1 MTLHFKIDG
10 QTIERLDKNKIA
22 SDSAQYVLARFDVS
36 SDWNMEKLFTP
47 LFRVGAVSYTPEL
60 REDGKYLDENNI
72 CVVPHEC
79 LQNSGVVS
87 VSAFLTDENK
97 RITTAEVQFV
107 VEKSGFADATA
118 SIEPTQDKYEK
129 ILESYADFKQSAF
142 LKGGADLKLTDRH
155 LQLTANGE
163 AVGGGI
169 TLPDFDKFELWNDIT
184 LEEDI
189 KSVTMSKTDDGIPL
203 KIKRLF
209 ILFAGSTSG
218 DGYITLRYNA
228 GVIYQLWKSVTGD
241 KGNVVFWVNSQKLKD
256 ALYLSQY
263 PSDFL
268 KNDATPDNI
277 SIQGL
282 VQHNKSLGS
291 DIYFK
296 SNITNQST
304 QNTGTSWTFG
314 GTNSGEFKLK
324 AGSRILVWGV
334 QDDD

>member
-36 SDWNMEKLFTP
+36 SDWNMKKLFTP

-87 VSAFLTDENK
+87 VSAFLTDGNK

-129 ILESYADFKQSAF
+129 ILESYAEFKQSAF
-142 LKGGADLKLTDRH
+142 LKGEADLKLTDRL

-169 TLPDFDKFELWNDIT
+169 TLPDFNKFELWNDIT
-184 LEEDI
+184 LEED
-189 KSVTMSKTDDGIPL
+189 VNRVGFSKKDDGSDIR
-203 KIKRLF
+203 IKELF
-209 ILFAGSTSG
+209 LYFCGKFDSDASIALWYDNGVRYQCWQFIKQNLNKDNAFWIYSKRICDGLYISIYPNEQITENINTAG
-218 DGYITLRYNA
+218 
-228 GVIYQLWKSVTGD
+228 Q
-241 KGNVVFWVNSQKLKD
+241 
-256 ALYLSQY
+256 
-263 PSDFL
+263 
-268 KNDATPDNI
+268 
-277 SIQGL
+277 IQGL
-282 VQHNKSLGS
+282 YTANKNLKC
-291 DIYFK
+291 DISYLNTTSYKK
-296 SNITNQST
+296 SAK
-304 QNTGTSWTFG
+304 SWAFG
-314 GTNSGEFKLK
+314 GGTTYPNFKMLS
-324 AGSRILVWGV
+324 GSRILIWGV
-334 QDDD
+334 QADD